1 MPVWGFQQ
9 QGCKRLL
16 LGKVGYLSEAHPVS
30 KLLGLVRFPAHKNSH
45 MLSVDGSWALPS
57 FLPVCNASLQG
68 RQQDQRLSVLQRET
82 APVSPCLKSARE
94 KQQGRGSI
102 INSRSFLLPSSF
114 FGFDFFFFF
123 FKLVHFT
130 DIVCQANTWTTW
142 SAQLAEQHNMAQEQM
157 TRDEKVGRWTPPE
170 KKPAWS
176 TVISPEA
183 TQGTS
188 GRAQFLHAST

>member
-123 FKLVHFT
+123 LNWFISLILFAKQT
-130 DIVCQANTWTTW
+130 R
-142 SAQLAEQHNMAQEQM
+142 EQPDQHSWQS
-157 TRDEKVGRWTPPE
+157 
-170 KKPAWS
+170 S
-176 TVISPEA
+176 TIWH
-183 TQGTS
+183 
-188 GRAQFLHAST
+188 RNR